1 MPTPGNLFDIAAA
14 SAALQK
20 RMQKARN
27 TAVVVDFVV
36 GSGVGDGVGVGV
48 GGGSSHDRLLTGYL
62 RCRSAVAVARF
73 MCGCPP

>member
-1 MPTPGNLFDIAAA
+1 M
-14 SAALQK
+14 
-20 RMQKARN
+20 
-27 TAVVVDFVV
+27 VVDFVV
-36 GSGVGDGVGVGV
+36 GSGVGDGVGVGI